1 MIWRVEKADFVEELA
16 RILAKIQALKFGVF
30 TLASGKMSSYYV
42 DLRLIPSYPL
52 VFKKIVN
59 MYSRM
64 IIEEIALSNFDI
76 VCGVPTSGL
85 VFASAVA
92 LSLEKPLIYTRK
104 EVKSHGTQK
113 TIEGILK
120 PGDRV
125 LLIDDLITTGTS
137 LLAAKDDVIS
147 EGGEIKDA
155 VVLVDRQEGGL
166 ENMMKAGVKSH
177 NIAGITDLANALHN
191 NNVINKE
198 EYLSVLEQ
206 IGME

>member
-1 MIWRVEKADFVEELA
+1 MSWKVKKADFVEELA

-64 IIEEIALSNFDI
+64 IIEEVELSNFDI
-76 VCGVPTSGL
+76 ICGVPTSGL

-92 LSLEKPLIYTRK
+92 ISLEKPLIYTRK
-104 EVKSHGTQK
+104 EMKPHGTQK

-120 PGDRV
+120 SGDRV
-125 LLIDDLITTGTS
+125 LLVDDLVTTGTS
-137 LLAAKDDVIS
+137 LLAAKEDIIS
-147 EGGEIKDA
+147 EGGKINDS
-155 VVLVDRQEGGL
+155 VVLVDRQEGGP
-166 ENMMKAGVKSH
+166 ENMIKAGIKSH
-177 NIAGITDLANALHN
+177 HIAGITDLANVLHN
-191 NNVINKE
+191 NNVISKE
-198 EYLSVLEQ
+198 EYRSVLEQ
-206 IGME
+206 IGVK